1 MSLHSVSSFQE
12 EWYTNKKYKLWISKS
27 SKSAGAR
34 CTLCKKDI
42 DISIMGSSALDS
54 HAKGKKHLDRVE
66 KRSMGLDIFFKKTS
80 PSSNCLASRSTSQS
94 TLQSTSQPTSQ

>member
-27 SKSAGAR
+27 SKSTGAR

-42 DISIMGSSALDS
+42 DISTMVSSALDS
-54 HAKGKKHLDRVE
+54 HAKGKKHLDR
-66 KRSMGLDIFFKKTS
+66 RGTLHRIRYFFQKNKS
-80 PSSNCLASRSTSQS
+80 KY
-94 TLQSTSQPTSQ
+94 

>member
-12 EWYTNKKYKLWISKS
+12 EWYTNKRYKLSISKS

-42 DISIMGSSALDS
+42 DVSTMGNSALDS
-54 HAKGKKHLDRVE
+54 HAKGKKHRVE
-66 KRSMGLDIFFKKTS
+66 ERSMGLDIFFKKNKS
-80 PSSNCLASRSTSQS
+80 K
-94 TLQSTSQPTSQ
+94 

>member
-27 SKSAGAR
+27 SNSAGAR

-42 DISIMGSSALDS
+42 DISTMGSSALHS
-54 HAKGKKHLDRVE
+54 HAKGKKHVDRVE
-66 KRSMGLDIFFKKTS
+66 ERSMGLDIFFQTNKSK
-80 PSSNCLASRSTSQS
+80 
-94 TLQSTSQPTSQ
+94 